1 MRTIVRVGIIF
12 GGVGFAALFA
22 LQAVIAL
29 AVADCLLIVGLAAG
43 LGTAKW
49 LERPWFGRQFI
60 AGLRAGALAVGV
72 AGAGAL
78 LSLFIIGPQD
88 KTVLAARSHLLTL
101 NMAEWVK
108 SLTILSWAGIDI
120 LTVLLAGLA
129 GVALAAFTTQV
140 FAWSKNRR
148 AIQVVT
154 HARQAAQAF
163 SRVDPLTA
171 SSGSHS
177 TGQSPYFTGAPDPS
191 AGGDTTGPL
200 SAQTSIPRPTTAQAA
215 PTSTTTSK
223 VPGAPRRTLAPVPPT
238 PPTGISGTQR
248 APLPRSKQANEDY
261 PSPTEPALPT
271 ATHPDEAHRSRRIPS
286 KARPAD
292 SQLTE
297 AMRDALAT
305 WASDNVAEET
315 PGERSGPQPSA
326 YLNSSRPLPK
336 RNRKKQNTRDWLC

>member
-1 MRTIVRVGIIF
+1 MRTIVRVGIIT
-12 GGVGFAALFA
+12 GGVGFVALFA

-49 LERPWFGRQFI
+49 LERPWFGRQLT
-60 AGLRAGALAVGV
+60 AGLRGGVLAIGIAGT
-72 AGAGAL
+72 GAL
-78 LSLFIIGPQD
+78 LSLFMIGPQD

-101 NMAEWVK
+101 SMGPWVK
-108 SLTILSWAGIDI
+108 SLTILTWAGIDI

-129 GVALAAFTTQV
+129 GIALSALTAQV

-154 HARQAAQAF
+154 QARQAAQAF
-163 SRVDPLTA
+163 SRVDPLAA
-171 SSGSHS
+171 SSGSPS
-177 TGQSPYFTGAPDPS
+177 ASQSSHYTGAP
-191 AGGDTTGPL
+191 ALGVGDTTGTL
-200 SAQTSIPRPTTAQAA
+200 SALTGTPRPATAQAA
-215 PTSTTTSK
+215 PTSNTK
-223 VPGAPRRTLAPVPPT
+223 AKIPAAPRRTLAPVPPT

-248 APLPRSKQANEDY
+248 APLPRGKQVNDDY

-271 ATHPDEAHRSRRIPS
+271 ATDPDEAPPSRRNTS
-286 KARPAD
+286 KARPAG

-305 WASDNVAEET
+305 WASDDVAEET
-315 PGERSGPQPSA
+315 PGERTGPQPSA

-336 RNRKKQNTRDWLC
+336 RTRKKQNTRDWLC